1 MVTSRAASNNHC
13 GAKHPHVLHTDDN
26 LEDAVQN
33 AERSF
38 VLKDYEKALKLSV
51 DVSSAENDMPSRND
65 PAGCVCLTTSLD
77 PGIRQE
83 ESSGGEFT
91 VRMTPDISLLDR
103 AAVVALQ
110 SSYETPGNDA
120 GRTAFVDCYR
130 RRPMPLDVSV
140 VWMQFLFRTD
150 HEAVAVELATE
161 LLYYARQYPSVS
173 ESTDELVSFLLT
185 EMLPFSTSV
194 DLVRVVLDRIQA
206 SSWVPNPLVYV
217 KDSKVNKEAVS
228 ILLSCLDMF
237 SFSASLDHCRRHLKS
252 LTPAEEASR
261 DHNEEDISDYSG
273 ALADT
278 RTSQAS
284 SSWTN
289 IHVQDLY
296 SREWY
301 LNLSKRLLNLF
312 RIHVVRPLFSEAGCW
327 EHRRN
332 VAISALLL
340 YLAWKKRRRLLLMGT
355 SASAIITS
363 PFREIMEALLP
374 HSRR

>member
-1 MVTSRAASNNHC
+1 MVKSRAASNNHY
-13 GAKHPHVLHTDDN
+13 GAKNPHVLHTDDS

-38 VLKDYEKALKLSV
+38 VLKDYKRALKLSV
-51 DVSSAENDMPSRND
+51 DVLSAENDMPSRND

-77 PGIRQE
+77 TGIRQE
-83 ESSGGEFT
+83 ESPGGEFT
-91 VRMTPDISLLDR
+91 IRMTPDISLLDR

-110 SSYETPGNDA
+110 GAYELSSDT
-120 GRTAFVDCYR
+120 GRTAFVDYYR

-150 HEAVAVELATE
+150 HEAATVELAAE
-161 LLYYARQYPSVS
+161 LLHYARQYPSVS
-173 ESTDELVSFLLT
+173 ESTDELLSFLLT
-185 EMLPFSTSV
+185 EVLPFSTSV
-194 DLVRVVLDRIQA
+194 DLVRDILDRIQT
-206 SSWVPNPLVYV
+206 SSWVPSPLVYA
-217 KDSKVNKEAVS
+217 KDSTVNEEAVS
-228 ILLSCLDMF
+228 MLLSRLDMI

-252 LTPAEEASR
+252 LTPAEEALQ
-261 DHNEEDISDYSG
+261 DHNEEDVSDCSG

-296 SREWY
+296 SKDFY

-312 RIHVVRPLFSEAGCW
+312 RIHVVRPLSSEEGRW

-332 VAISALLL
+332 VVISALLL
-340 YLAWKKRRRLLLMGT
+340 YLAWKKRRRLLLVGT
-355 SASAIITS
+355 SASAILTS

-374 HSRR
+374 QARR